1 MVKTKMQI
9 IERML
14 RRQKGCTAKE
24 VKEAVG
30 WQSVS
35 IPQRAEQLG
44 IKIEKR
50 IIVKE
55 VRYYAISPKGN
66 QSFDAKR

>member
-1 MVKTKMQI
+1 
-9 IERML
+9 ML

-50 IIVKE
+50 IIIKE
-55 VRYYAISPKGN
+55 VRYYAISPK
-66 QSFDAKR
+66 R